1 MKRRHLFVMFEVSYM
16 SVCGLRSGFVLKIF
30 WSNSSTI
37 AFVIS
42 IAAYVVEKWPA
53 LGRCLKIELK
63 IFSGNLIG
71 WKIVFREFW
80 SVSCLKALSID
91 SYNMINKIRSFGK
104 SIGDLAIIR
113 WRNSPCERELYH
125 RKSW

>member
-1 MKRRHLFVMFEVSYM
+1 MLTNFGSKP
-16 SVCGLRSGFVLKIF
+16 
-30 WSNSSTI
+30 STI
-37 AFVIS
+37 AFVIF

-80 SVSCLKALSID
+80 SVSCLRPCL
-91 SYNMINKIRSFGK
+91 
-104 SIGDLAIIR
+104 LTVII
-113 WRNSPCERELYH
+113 
-125 RKSW
+125 

>member
-37 AFVIS
+37 AFVIF

-71 WKIVFREFW
+71 WKIGFREFW
-80 SVSCLKALSID
+80 IVSCLRPCL
-91 SYNMINKIRSFGK
+91 
-104 SIGDLAIIR
+104 LTVII
-113 WRNSPCERELYH
+113 
-125 RKSW
+125 